1 MWLLAA
7 AIASPVL
14 FDQIVSVPA
23 SQIRTLDIPVTRE
36 VVGHSWVDQRGRA
49 LMEIRFAVARPGPN
63 VRVALLTLDEGRR
76 LRRGM
81 SHGVL
86 ASTSY
91 QESGTLRRMVD
102 GGELY
107 VLLIDNRLEGR
118 AGANVRTTVSLISGD
133 GPARE
138 ASPLRRLVVIA
149 LSTIFFAGVT
159 VWAGR
164 RLLDAASR
172 AGDRR

>member
-7 AIASPVL
+7 AIVSPVL
-14 FDQIVSVPA
+14 LDQIVSVPA
-23 SQIRTLDIPVTRE
+23 SEIRTLDIPVTRQ
-36 VVGHSWVDQRGRA
+36 VIGHSWVDRRGRA
-49 LMEIRFAVARPGPN
+49 LMEIRFAVAKPGPN
-63 VRVALLTLDEGRR
+63 VRVAVLTLEEGRR
-76 LRRGM
+76 LRRGL

-91 QESGTLRRMVD
+91 QESGTLRRLVES
-102 GGELY
+102 GESY
-107 VLLIDNRLEGR
+107 VLLVDNRLEGR
-118 AGANVRTTVSLISGD
+118 AGANVRATLSLISGD

-138 ASPLRRLVVIA
+138 ASPLRRLIVIA
-149 LSTIFFAGVT
+149 LSTVFFVAVT

-172 AGDRR
+172 GERR